1 LWAVATAHVN
11 GIDLAYT
18 DSAGDDSAQSDGAG
32 AAHELSS
39 DAPVLVLGHGFLLD
53 QTMFDGQRAALAPE
67 FRVITLDARGFGAT
81 LAPGP
86 FSYWDLAR
94 DVLALL
100 DHLGIETAVLG
111 GVSQGGFVGL
121 RAALLAPDRVRG
133 LTLID
138 TQAGLENPAL
148 AEQYEQLEVAWMA
161 SGPEPVQD
169 LVASIIIGAADWA
182 PWQARW
188 AAYDTDQ
195 LRLAFRC
202 LMDRD
207 DVTGRLA
214 EITCPAVVLH
224 GTRDDAIPIER
235 GEELRAGL
243 AGPAELVRIE
253 GGSHAPNLTE
263 PDQVNRALLAFLRSL
278 A

>member
-1 LWAVATAHVN
+1 MGVQTAHVN

-18 DSAGDDSAQSDGAG
+18 DSAAGSSAAGSSARDSPGGDK
-32 AAHELSS
+32 
-39 DAPVLVLGHGFLLD
+39 PVVVLGHGFLLD
-53 QTMFDGQRAALAPE
+53 HSMFDLQQSALTAE
-67 FRVITLDARGFGAT
+67 FRVITPDARGFGAT
-81 LAPGP
+81 AAADP
-86 FSYWDLAR
+86 FSYWDLAG

-100 DHLGIETAVLG
+100 DHLGIERAVLG
-111 GVSQGGFVGL
+111 GVSQGGFVSL
-121 RAALLAPDRVRG
+121 RAALLTPQRVSG
-133 LTLID
+133 LILID

-148 AEQYEQLEVAWMA
+148 AEQYDQLEAIWMA
-161 SGPEPVQD
+161 DGPDSVQD

-182 PWQARW
+182 PWQAKW
-188 AAYDTDQ
+188 AAYDTGQ
-195 LRLAFRC
+195 LALAFRC

-224 GTRDDAIPIER
+224 GTADEAIPMER
-235 GEELRAGL
+235 GEDLRAGL
-243 AGPAELVRIE
+243 AGPAELVRID

-263 PDQVNRALLAFLRSL
+263 PDQVNRALLTFLRSL

>member
-1 LWAVATAHVN
+1 VGVQTAHVN

-18 DSAGDDSAQSDGAG
+18 DSASDDSDGGGKPA
-32 AAHELSS
+32 
-39 DAPVLVLGHGFLLD
+39 VVLGHGFLLD
-53 QTMFDGQRAALAPE
+53 HSMFDGQAAALAAE

-81 LAPGP
+81 AAAGP
-86 FSYWDLAR
+86 FSYWDLAG

-100 DHLGIETAVLG
+100 DHLGLDRAALG
-111 GVSQGGFVGL
+111 GVSQGGFVSL
-121 RAALLAPDRVRG
+121 RAALLAPQRVSG
-133 LTLID
+133 LVLID

-148 AEQYEQLEVAWMA
+148 AEQYEQLEAIWLA
-161 SGPEPVQD
+161 DGPDSVQD

-182 PWQARW
+182 PWQAKW
-188 AAYDTDQ
+188 AAYDTEQ
-195 LRLAFRC
+195 LTRAFRC

-224 GTRDDAIPIER
+224 GTADEAIEIQR
-235 GEELRAGL
+235 AEELLAGL
-243 AGPAELVRIE
+243 GGPAELVVID

-263 PDQVNRALLAFLRSL
+263 PDQVNRALLAFLRAL